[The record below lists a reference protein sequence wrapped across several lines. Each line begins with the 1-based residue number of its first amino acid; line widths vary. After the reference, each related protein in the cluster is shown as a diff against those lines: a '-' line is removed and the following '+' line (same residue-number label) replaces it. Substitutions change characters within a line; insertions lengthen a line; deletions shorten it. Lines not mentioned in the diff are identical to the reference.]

1 MIKEEDKVVEE
12 DLTPEE
18 IEILDELCLKAAR
31 SLGKLEE
38 QIAKEREKELTTEEL
53 IEQAKLANSLGEKLG
68 NGVLVT
74 PNKVEDED
82 DE

>member
-53 IEQAKLANSLGEKLG
+53 IEQAKLANSWGEKLG
-68 NGVLVT
+68 NSIT
-74 PNKVEDED
+74 FDKYHN
-82 DE
+82 

>member
-53 IEQAKLANSLGEKLG
+53 IEQAKLANSWGEKLG